1 MGDHGR
7 DDAMELRETLRW
19 YGELPEGNG
28 VVCCALSKRRGETT
42 EGLRGRFSSST
53 LVEEFHRCFP
63 GVMVLAFIVV
73 TAS

>member
-19 YGELPEGNG
+19 YGELPDGNG
-28 VVCCALSKRRGETT
+28 AVGCAPSKRRGVTT
-42 EGLRGRFSSST
+42 EGLRGRCSSLT
-53 LVEEFHRCFP
+53 LVEEFHGCFP
-63 GVMVLAFIVV
+63 GVMVLTFIVV